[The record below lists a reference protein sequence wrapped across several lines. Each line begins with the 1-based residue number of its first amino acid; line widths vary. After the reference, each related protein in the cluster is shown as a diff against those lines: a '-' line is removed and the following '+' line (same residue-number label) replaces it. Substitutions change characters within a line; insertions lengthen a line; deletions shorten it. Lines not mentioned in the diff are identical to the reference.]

1 MYNGNGTV
9 FGSSVP
15 ISPQGSTSAGTE
27 SFTVT
32 QAPQAALEYAEHY
45 ADLASQLLHGWMTT
59 EWSDSQLHVSFA
71 DGQQSI
77 FATHSLVVSRS
88 PVLRQH
94 LVNARA
100 QTARPVL
107 VVPISDPSITPNS
120 LSIVLA
126 SLYSPTVLSH
136 LNSSTAP
143 SILASASFLGL
154 DRLALLAFD
163 LCEESI
169 RLARTAEELLPWVAY
184 TERDGVAHA
193 TTSSAASGAAGPSG
207 SGASSPLV
215 TPGSPALSLNG
226 NGAGP
231 SAAAGGLD
239 GPAAAAAASAG
250 EAQSY
255 ETRLR
260 ATLLDRL
267 VRLPR
272 ETGAFGPAAAG
283 KRAGGAGAGQQQQ
296 GEQEQQL
303 VEVLKRLPFDMFKSV
318 VEDKRFEVESDMLRF
333 NFAKKVV
340 AARKQLVLSSAPTH
354 APNGAPL
361 PPPEFEETVVLG
373 FGGAAGSGGSAVN
386 VLRKVRK
393 PQLWKIGN
401 SM

>member
-1 MYNGNGTV
+1 MC
-9 FGSSVP
+9 
-15 ISPQGSTSAGTE
+15 
-27 SFTVT
+27 
-32 QAPQAALEYAEHY
+32 L
-45 ADLASQLLHGWMTT
+45 
-59 EWSDSQLHVSFA
+59 
-71 DGQQSI
+71 
-77 FATHSLVVSRS
+77 HSLA
-88 PVLRQH
+88 
-94 LVNARA
+94 NARA

-169 RLARTAEELLPWVAY
+169 RLARTAEDLLPWVAY

-193 TTSSAASGAAGPSG
+193 TTGSAASGAAGPSG

-215 TPGSPALSLNG
+215 APGSPALSLNG

-231 SAAAGGLD
+231 SAAAGGPD
-239 GPAAAAAASAG
+239 GSASAAAAAASAG

-272 ETGAFGPAAAG
+272 ETGAFGPAATG
-283 KRAGGAGAGQQQQ
+283 KGAGGAGAGQQQQ

-318 VEDKRFEVESDMLRF
+318 IEDKRFEVESDMLRCAF
-333 NFAKKVV
+333 RRSSFS
-340 AARKQLVLSSAPTH
+340 RLVLST
-354 APNGAPL
+354 
-361 PPPEFEETVVLG
+361 
-373 FGGAAGSGGSAVN
+373 GG
-386 VLRKVRK
+386 RR
-393 PQLWKIGN
+393 
-401 SM
+401 